1 MKNDACAVVLGGYV
15 NGYSI
20 IQELDYFR
28 IKNIALLYH
37 GNQIAR
43 FSRRIN
49 EKHRIGTNKE
59 DLLSALAELHKKYD
73 RLVLYPTDDH
83 QMENLLELR
92 NLIESYCFL
101 PFNPENLHRV
111 ADKAVQYQFCEKLG
125 VPYPKTAEVKKDS
138 DIDDIKLLA
147 LPLIIKPNKRED
159 LKIKI
164 FRSYTIDSWKD
175 FETVRNQLTAF
186 MDKGVTF
193 IASEIIP
200 GHTNGTIYAYTA
212 YRSPKTKKIEN
223 EWIGRKLTQFPD
235 DYGVFSSASNEAPEI
250 IREQGRKLLEGMS
263 LYGICEPE
271 FKFDER
277 DGKYKLME
285 INLRSM
291 MWHRTGHLSG
301 VYLQYT
307 QWCDALNIPI
317 PNYVQSSGLL
327 HFCYFKHEIINLI
340 FRRGYFK
347 YFKNNLGGKNMS
359 LALWD
364 KNDPLPFLVDQV
376 YTVVSLI
383 KLMGRKIMGKNA

>member
-1 MKNDACAVVLGGYV
+1 MKNNACAVVLGGYV

-28 IKNIALLYH
+28 VKNIALLYH

-43 FSRRIN
+43 FSRKLK
-49 EKHRIGTNKE
+49 EKRKIGTGRE
-59 DLLSALAELHKKYD
+59 DLLIALEDFSKKYTK
-73 RLVLYPTDDH
+73 LVIYPTDDH
-83 QMENLLELR
+83 QMENLLALK
-92 NLIESYCFL
+92 NQIEPYCFL
-101 PFNPENLHRV
+101 PFNPDNLHKV

-125 VPYPKTAEVKKDS
+125 VPYPKTIEVKS
-138 DIDDIKLLA
+138 EADINNIKLLA
-147 LPLIIKPNKRED
+147 LPLLIKPNKRED
-159 LKIKI
+159 LKIKV
-164 FRSYTIDSWKD
+164 FRSCAVNSWED
-175 FETVRNQLTAF
+175 FEAVQEQLKTF
-186 MDKGVTF
+186 MEKGVAF

-212 YRSPKTKKIEN
+212 YRSQRTKKILN
-223 EWIGRKLTQFPD
+223 EWIGKKLTQFPD

-250 IREQGRKLLEGMS
+250 IKKQGRVLLEGMS

-271 FKFDER
+271 FKLDKR

-291 MWHRTGHLSG
+291 MWHRTGFLSG
-301 VYLQYT
+301 VCLQYT
-307 QWCDALNIPI
+307 QWCDALDMPI
-317 PNYVQSSGLL
+317 PKYVQNPALR

-347 YFKNNLGGKNMS
+347 YFKNNLGNKNMS

-364 KNDPLPFLVDQV
+364 IKDPFPFLVDQF
-376 YTVVSLI
+376 YTAVSLT
-383 KLMGRKIMGKNA
+383 KLVIRKIMGKNA